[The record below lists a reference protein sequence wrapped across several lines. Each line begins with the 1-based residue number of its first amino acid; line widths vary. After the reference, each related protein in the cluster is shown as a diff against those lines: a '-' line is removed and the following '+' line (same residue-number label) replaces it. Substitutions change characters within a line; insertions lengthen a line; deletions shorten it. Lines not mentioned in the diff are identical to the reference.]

1 MKSYSV
7 PISKEDHLFAYFLV
21 WEVSSTASFEKHN
34 YCTFTYIIRLS
45 GE

>member
-7 PISKEDHLFAYFLV
+7 PISKEDHLFAYFL
-21 WEVSSTASFEKHN
+21 VSSTASFEKHN